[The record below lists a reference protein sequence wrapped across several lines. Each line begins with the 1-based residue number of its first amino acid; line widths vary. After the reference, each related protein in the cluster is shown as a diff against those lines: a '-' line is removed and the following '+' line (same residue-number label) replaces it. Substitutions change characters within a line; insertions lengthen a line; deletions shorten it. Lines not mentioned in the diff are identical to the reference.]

1 MAAGVREGTAA
12 SSFLASAAR
21 ECDFLRR
28 SPWELALATWLP
40 WLLMALL
47 AWLLTSGVPRRLPI
61 AVVDEDHSAMSR
73 ELVRML
79 DAAPALRVAARPSSL
94 SRAWPL
100 TRSLEVYA
108 VVYVPR
114 DASREIQRGGSA
126 AVVAY
131 FNASYLSSGQAAA
144 RDIGA
149 AVQELAGR
157 VAQRDV
163 ARNRGPRSIRA
174 APVLVQSTFL
184 FNSARSTQYYL
195 LGLCFPLLLHFAL
208 CLSLVGALGRELR
221 DRTAGSWLAASPRL
235 VLAVAGKA
243 APYLLLFT
251 LYGGL
256 SLVWLSVI
264 RGEGVSGSAW
274 LLMLGQALMYIAY
287 ASSALLFVGA
297 TKSMATALSLTAL
310 YCGTALTYSGITF
323 PSIGAPLFARVWT
336 QILPYTPYNELQMQQ
351 LSIGAPWTASLP
363 HLAILALFVLVPG
376 SLGLLLYGRAA
387 RNPAVWGR
395 P

>member
-1 MAAGVREGTAA
+1 MATGVKTGGAA
-12 SSFLASAAR
+12 SSFFASAAR
-21 ECDFLRR
+21 EWNFLRH
-28 SPWELALATWLP
+28 SPWELALATWFP
-40 WLLMALL
+40 WLLMAVL

-61 AVVDEDHSAMSR
+61 AVVDQDHSAMSR
-73 ELVRML
+73 ELVRLL
-79 DAAPALRVAARPSSL
+79 DAAPALRVAARPAAL
-94 SRAWPL
+94 SQAWPL
-100 TRSLEVYA
+100 ARSLKVYA

-114 DASREIQRGGSA
+114 DASREVQRGRSG
-126 AVVAY
+126 AVFAY

-157 VAQRDV
+157 AAQREV
-163 ARNRGPRSIRA
+163 ARNRGPRSLRA
-174 APVLVQSTFL
+174 APVLVQTTFL

-208 CLSLVGALGRELR
+208 CLSLAGAFGRELR
-221 DRTAGSWLAASPRL
+221 DRTAGSWLASSRL
-235 VLAVAGKA
+235 FPAIAGKA

-251 LYGGL
+251 LYGAL
-256 SLVWLSVI
+256 SLVWLSAI
-264 RGEGVSGSAW
+264 RGAGVSGSAW
-274 LLMLGQALMYIAY
+274 LLLLGQALMYVAY

-297 TKSMATALSLTAL
+297 TKSMGTALSATAL

-351 LSIGAPWTASLP
+351 LSIGAPWTASVPQL
-363 HLAILALFVLVPG
+363 LALALFVLVPG
-376 SLGLLLYGRAA
+376 SLGVLLYGRAA

-395 P
+395 R